1 MKKLWFFVVFV
12 LVFALFSDISFAMRG
27 ALSPKPK
34 VLTPLKVKPY
44 QPKDFEKGKI
54 PVPTQQRNINKIQ
67 LEKSKLTNKT
77 QNPIYTNPLF
87 KWLVGG
93 LILGALLSLLL
104 GHGFQVGTPGLL
116 EIVLLALLGYL
127 ALRFMF
133 NSLRR
138 HEG

>member
-1 MKKLWFFVVFV
+1 MKKLWFFAVFV
-12 LVFALFSDISFAMRG
+12 LIFALFSDISFARRG
-27 ALSPKPK
+27 GASPTPK
-34 VLTPLKVKPY
+34 FFTPSKVKPY
-44 QPKDFEKGKI
+44 QPKDFEKNKI
-54 PVPTQQRNINKIQ
+54 PIQQRNMNKTQI
-67 LEKSKLTNKT
+67 ENSKLTNKT

-104 GHGFQVGTPGLL
+104 GHGFQLGTPGLL
-116 EIVLLALLGYL
+116 EVGLLALLGYF
-127 ALRFMF
+127 ALKFMF

>member
-1 MKKLWFFVVFV
+1 MKKLWFFVAFV
-12 LVFALFSDISFAMRG
+12 LVFALFSDNSFARRG
-27 ALSPKPK
+27 SVSPTPK
-34 VLTPLKVKPY
+34 VLTPSKVKPY
-44 QPKDFEKGKI
+44 QAKDFEKGKI
-54 PVPTQQRNINKIQ
+54 PVPTQQKDINKIQ
-67 LEKSKLTNKT
+67 LEKSKLTNQT
-77 QNPIYTNPLF
+77 QNPIYKNPLF

-138 HEG
+138 QEG

>member
-1 MKKLWFFVVFV
+1 MKKLWFFAVF
-12 LVFALFSDISFAMRG
+12 LSTFALLSDISFARRG
-27 ALSPKPK
+27 GVSPTPK
-34 VLTPLKVKPY
+34 LFTPSKVKPY

-54 PVPTQQRNINKIQ
+54 PTQQKDINKTQ
-67 LEKSKLTNKT
+67 LEKSGLTNQT

-116 EIVLLALLGYL
+116 EIVLLALLGYF
-127 ALRFMF
+127 ALRFIL
-133 NSLRR
+133 NNLRR
-138 HEG
+138 QEG

>member
-1 MKKLWFFVVFV
+1 MKKLWFFVASV
-12 LVFALFSDISFAMRG
+12 LLFALSSDISFAMRG
-27 ALSPKPK
+27 GLFPAPK

-87 KWLVGG
+87 KWLVEG

-104 GHGFQVGTPGLL
+104 GHGFQVGAPGLL

-133 NSLRR
+133 NSPRR

>member
-1 MKKLWFFVVFV
+1 MKKLWFFAVFV
-12 LVFALFSDISFAMRG
+12 LIFALFSDISFARRG
-27 ALSPKPK
+27 SVSPTPK
-34 VLTPLKVKPY
+34 VFTPSKVKPY
-44 QPKDFEKGKI
+44 QPKDFEKGKTN
-54 PVPTQQRNINKIQ
+54 TQQKYINKTQ

-77 QNPIYTNPLF
+77 QNPIHTNPLF
-87 KWLVGG
+87 RWLVGG

-116 EIVLLALLGYL
+116 EIVLLALLGYF
-127 ALRFMF
+127 ALRFIL

>member
-1 MKKLWFFVVFV
+1 MKKLWFFVAFV
-12 LVFALFSDISFAMRG
+12 LVFALFSDNSFARRG
-27 ALSPKPK
+27 SVSLTPK
-34 VLTPLKVKPY
+34 VLTPSKVKPY

-54 PVPTQQRNINKIQ
+54 PTQQKDINKTQ

-104 GHGFQVGTPGLL
+104 GHGFQVGAPGLL

-127 ALRFMF
+127 ALRFMI

-138 HEG
+138 QEG

>member
-1 MKKLWFFVVFV
+1 MKKLWFFVAFV
-12 LVFALFSDISFAMRG
+12 LVFALFSDISFARRG
-27 ALSPKPK
+27 GVSPTPK

-54 PVPTQQRNINKIQ
+54 PVPTQQKDINKTQ
-67 LEKSKLTNKT
+67 LEKSRLTSQA
-77 QNPIYTNPLF
+77 QNPIHTNPLF
-87 KWLVGG
+87 RWLVGG

-104 GHGFQVGTPGLL
+104 GHGFQVGNPGLL
-116 EIVLLALLGYL
+116 EIVLLALLGYF
-127 ALRFMF
+127 ALRFIL

>member
-1 MKKLWFFVVFV
+1 MKKLWFFATFLSIFV
-12 LVFALFSDISFAMRG
+12 LFSNISFARRG
-27 ALSPKPK
+27 SVPPTPK

-54 PVPTQQRNINKIQ
+54 PVPTQQRNINKTQ

-104 GHGFQVGTPGLL
+104 GHSFQVGTPGLL

-127 ALRFMF
+127 ALKFML

>member
-12 LVFALFSDISFAMRG
+12 LVFALFSDISFARRG
-27 ALSPKPK
+27 SVSPTPK
-34 VLTPLKVKPY
+34 VITPSKVKPY

-54 PVPTQQRNINKIQ
+54 PTQQKDINKTQ
-67 LEKSKLTNKT
+67 LEKSKPTNKT
-77 QNPIYTNPLF
+77 QNPIYTNPIF

-133 NSLRR
+133 KSLRS

>member
-1 MKKLWFFVVFV
+1 MKKLWFFVAFV
-12 LVFALFSDISFAMRG
+12 LVFAIFSDISFARRG
-27 ALSPKPK
+27 SVPLTPK
-34 VLTPLKVKPY
+34 VLTPSKVKPY

-54 PVPTQQRNINKIQ
+54 PIQQKDINKTQ

-87 KWLVGG
+87 TWLVGG

-133 NSLRR
+133 KSLRM

>member
-1 MKKLWFFVVFV
+1 MVFATF
-12 LVFALFSDISFAMRG
+12 LSIFALFSDISFARRRS
-27 ALSPKPK
+27 ASPTPK
-34 VLTPLKVKPY
+34 VLTPSKAKPY

-54 PVPTQQRNINKIQ
+54 PTQQRNINKTQ

-87 KWLVGG
+87 RWLVGG

-104 GHGFQVGTPGLL
+104 GHGFQVGAPGLL
-116 EIVLLALLGYL
+116 EIGLLVLLGYF
-127 ALRFMF
+127 ALRFIL

-138 HEG
+138 HEN

>member
-1 MKKLWFFVVFV
+1 
-12 LVFALFSDISFAMRG
+12 LVFCHIPFHFCPFSDISFARRG
-27 ALSPKPK
+27 SVSPTPK
-34 VLTPLKVKPY
+34 VFTPSKVKPY

-54 PVPTQQRNINKIQ
+54 PTQQRNINKTQ

-87 KWLVGG
+87 RWLVGG

-104 GHGFQVGTPGLL
+104 GHGFQVGAPGLL
-116 EIVLLALLGYL
+116 EIGLLVLLGYF
-127 ALRFMF
+127 ALRFIL

-138 HEG
+138 HEN

>member
-1 MKKLWFFVVFV
+1 MKKLWFFAAF
-12 LVFALFSDISFAMRG
+12 LSTFALFSDISFARRG
-27 ALSPKPK
+27 GVSPTPK
-34 VLTPLKVKPY
+34 VLTPSKVKPY
-44 QPKDFEKGKI
+44 QPKNFEKGKI
-54 PVPTQQRNINKIQ
+54 PTQQKDINKTQ
-67 LEKSKLTNKT
+67 LEKSRLTNQT

-87 KWLVGG
+87 RWLVGG

-116 EIVLLALLGYL
+116 EIGLLVLLGYF

-138 HEG
+138 QES

>member
-1 MKKLWFFVVFV
+1 MKKLWFFVAFV
-12 LVFALFSDISFAMRG
+12 LVFALFSDISFARRG
-27 ALSPKPK
+27 SVSPTPK
-34 VLTPLKVKPY
+34 VLTPSKVKPY

-54 PVPTQQRNINKIQ
+54 NTQQKDINKTQ
-67 LEKSKLTNKT
+67 LEKSKLTNQT

-127 ALRFMF
+127 ALRFML

>member
-1 MKKLWFFVVFV
+1 MKKLWFFVAFV
-12 LVFALFSDISFAMRG
+12 LIFALFSDISFARRG
-27 ALSPKPK
+27 SVSPTLK

-44 QPKDFEKGKI
+44 QPKDFEKGKTS
-54 PVPTQQRNINKIQ
+54 TQQKGINKIQ
-67 LEKSKLTNKT
+67 FEKSNLTNKT

-127 ALRFMF
+127 ALRFIL

-138 HEG
+138 QEG

>member
-1 MKKLWFFVVFV
+1 MKKLWFFAVFV
-12 LVFALFSDISFAMRG
+12 LVFALCLDISFARRG
-27 ALSPKPK
+27 SVSPTPK
-34 VLTPLKVKPY
+34 VFTPSKVKPY

-54 PVPTQQRNINKIQ
+54 PTQQKDINKTQ
-67 LEKSKLTNKT
+67 LEKSKLTNQT

-116 EIVLLALLGYL
+116 EVGLLALLGYF
-127 ALRFMF
+127 ALRFIL
-133 NSLRR
+133 NSLRK

>member
-1 MKKLWFFVVFV
+1 MKKLWFFVAFV
-12 LVFALFSDISFAMRG
+12 LIFALFSDISFARRG
-27 ALSPKPK
+27 GLSPTPK
-34 VLTPLKVKPY
+34 VITPLKVKPY
-44 QPKDFEKGKI
+44 QPKDFEKGKTN
-54 PVPTQQRNINKIQ
+54 TQQKDINKTQ
-67 LEKSKLTNKT
+67 LEKSNLTNKT
-77 QNPIYTNPLF
+77 QNPIHTNPLF

-116 EIVLLALLGYL
+116 EIVLLALLGYF
-127 ALRFMF
+127 ALRFIL

>member
-1 MKKLWFFVVFV
+1 MKKLWFFAAFV
-12 LVFALFSDISFAMRG
+12 LVFALFSDISFARRG
-27 ALSPKPK
+27 GVSSTPK
-34 VLTPLKVKPY
+34 VLTPSKVKPY

-54 PVPTQQRNINKIQ
+54 PTQQKDINKTQ
-67 LEKSKLTNKT
+67 LEKSKLTNQA

-127 ALRFMF
+127 ALRFML

-138 HEG
+138 QEG

>member
-1 MKKLWFFVVFV
+1 MKKLWFFVAFV
-12 LVFALFSDISFAMRG
+12 LVFALFSDISFARRG
-27 ALSPKPK
+27 GVSPTPK
-34 VLTPLKVKPY
+34 VLTPSKVKPY

-54 PVPTQQRNINKIQ
+54 HTQQKDINKTQ
-67 LEKSKLTNKT
+67 LEKSKPANQT
-77 QNPIYTNPLF
+77 QNPIHTNPLF

-133 NSLRR
+133 KSLRS

>member
-1 MKKLWFFVVFV
+1 MKKLWFFTTF
-12 LVFALFSDISFAMRG
+12 LSIFALFSDISFARRG
-27 ALSPKPK
+27 GLSPTPK
-34 VLTPLKVKPY
+34 ALTPLKVKPY

-54 PVPTQQRNINKIQ
+54 PVPTQQRNINKTQ

-116 EIVLLALLGYL
+116 EIVLLVLLGYL
-127 ALRFMF
+127 ALRFTL

>member
-1 MKKLWFFVVFV
+1 MKKLWFFVAFV
-12 LVFALFSDISFAMRG
+12 LVFALFSDNSFARRG
-27 ALSPKPK
+27 GLSPTPK
-34 VLTPLKVKPY
+34 VLTPSKVKPY

-54 PVPTQQRNINKIQ
+54 NTQQKDINKTQ

-127 ALRFMF
+127 ALRFML

-138 HEG
+138 HED

>member
-1 MKKLWFFVVFV
+1 MKKLWFFVAFV
-12 LVFALFSDISFAMRG
+12 LVFALFSDISFARRG
-27 ALSPKPK
+27 GVSSTPK
-34 VLTPLKVKPY
+34 VITPSKVKPY
-44 QPKDFEKGKI
+44 QPKDFEKGKTN
-54 PVPTQQRNINKIQ
+54 TQQKDINKTQ

-116 EIVLLALLGYL
+116 EIVLLALLGYF
-127 ALRFMF
+127 ALRFML

-138 HEG
+138 HES

>member
-1 MKKLWFFVVFV
+1 MKKLWFFVAFV
-12 LVFALFSDISFAMRG
+12 LVFALFSDNSFARRG
-27 ALSPKPK
+27 GVSPTPK
-34 VLTPLKVKPY
+34 VLTPSKVKPY

-54 PVPTQQRNINKIQ
+54 NTQQRNINKTQ
-67 LEKSKLTNKT
+67 LEKSRLTNKT

-127 ALRFMF
+127 ALRFML

-138 HEG
+138 QEG

>member
-1 MKKLWFFVVFV
+1 MKKLWFFVTFV
-12 LVFALFSDISFAMRG
+12 SVFALFSDISFARRG
-27 ALSPKPK
+27 GVSTTPK
-34 VLTPLKVKPY
+34 VITPSKVKPY
-44 QPKDFEKGKI
+44 QPKDFERGKTN
-54 PVPTQQRNINKIQ
+54 TQQKDINKTQ
-67 LEKSKLTNKT
+67 LEKSRFTNQA
-77 QNPIYTNPLF
+77 QNPIHTNPLF

-127 ALRFMF
+127 VLRFMF

-138 HEG
+138 YEG